1 MILNSPYISGSLTV
15 TNLSGSGVRY
25 LMTSASGLLI
35 SQTADA
41 AIKNTYTASA
51 TAGQTVFPVTNGYS
65 TGLVDVYLNGTKLA
79 SSDYSDA
86 DGLNITLVTGS
97 DAGDL
102 LEFVKY
108 SPALGVTN
116 NALRQLTTF
125 TSSEGQT
132 VYSASY
138 TPGLL
143 DVYYNGSRLTPAE
156 YTANN
161 GTFITLATGSTA
173 GDIIDM
179 LVYSY
184 QVGAFTGVGGGGVA
198 NHIAF
203 YNTTSSISGSNF
215 LTVSGSNVVVTGS
228 LLISSSLTPLNIN
241 NNALF
246 VSSSGFVGLSTTQ
259 SFNSTLTVAPLKTPG
274 VALQVIAD
282 SDGRTFSLY
291 TSDYISLVSGS
302 TLRMGFVTG
311 SKNTNAVIQAYT
323 AGELNTGSLI
333 LQNGGGSVGIGTSS
347 PSGQFHVQ
355 ATNSGIVFDTTT
367 AYTPVIKAA
376 GILSDIQIQSV
387 GNGGNIY
394 LYAPGNPSII
404 TMSTNATERMRI
416 ASGGNVSMNTTT
428 TGATLNLKAQSGGN
442 IIKFINNSGG
452 DGTIFAYGT
461 STSLEYA
468 FNTYSVGNAFYLYNN
483 GNYDF
488 AGSDVSD
495 IRLKENITT
504 IELNATEKLMQ
515 LVPKSYNMIK
525 HPDIKRSGF
534 IAQEVKEI
542 IPDFVTGEETEED
555 YLGIDYNGILA
566 LTVKALQEANAKIT
580 ALEEKL
586 ERNNIQ

>member
-1 MILNSPYISGSLTV
+1 
-15 TNLSGSGVRY
+15 
-25 LMTSASGLLI
+25 
-35 SQTADA
+35 
-41 AIKNTYTASA
+41 
-51 TAGQTVFPVTNGYS
+51 
-65 TGLVDVYLNGTKLA
+65 
-79 SSDYSDA
+79 
-86 DGLNITLVTGS
+86 
-97 DAGDL
+97 
-102 LEFVKY
+102 
-108 SPALGVTN
+108 
-116 NALRQLTTF
+116 
-125 TSSEGQT
+125 
-132 VYSASY
+132 
-138 TPGLL
+138 
-143 DVYYNGSRLTPAE
+143 
-156 YTANN
+156 
-161 GTFITLATGSTA
+161 
-173 GDIIDM
+173 M

-184 QVGAFTGVGGGGVA
+184 QVGAFSGVGGGGVA
-198 NHIAF
+198 NQIAF

-215 LTVSGSNVVVTGS
+215 LKVSGSNVVVTGS

-291 TSDYISLVSGS
+291 TSDYISLISGS

-333 LQNGGGSVGIGTSS
+333 LQNGGGFVGIGTSN
-347 PSGQFHVQ
+347 PSATLHVKTPQ
-355 ATNSGIVFDTTT
+355 QISVFASTTT
-367 AYTPVIKAA
+367 TNYSEVQIENTTNYLQVGVEGATGNRLGGTIAY
-376 GILSDIQIQSV
+376 
-387 GNGGNIY
+387 NGYIGTYNNYGMTFHTNNLNRMAI
-394 LYAPGNPSII
+394 
-404 TMSTNATERMRI
+404 TNAGYIQM
-416 ASGGNVSMNTTT
+416 GTTA